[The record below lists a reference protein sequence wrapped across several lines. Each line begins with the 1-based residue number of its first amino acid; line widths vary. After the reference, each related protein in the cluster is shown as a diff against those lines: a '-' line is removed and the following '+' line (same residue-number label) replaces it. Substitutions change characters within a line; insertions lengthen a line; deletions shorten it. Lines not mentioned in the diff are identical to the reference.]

1 MNNQSSADKELDL
14 MLKVKQGDQTA
25 FEELYHLYKIPLG
38 NFFYRLSNNRGI
50 TEDCL
55 QEVFYHIWSAR
66 GSYQPRS
73 KAITYIF
80 QIAKNYWINE
90 GKRLKRKPVPF
101 TSIAG
106 PESNN
111 SALNLNNNQRKP
123 DEELISKELK
133 ETVNNAI
140 NRLPEN
146 ERLVLVMSQYQGLK
160 YLEIAEILDI
170 AEITVKTRMAKAL
183 ERLKKYL
190 SKYLQ

>member
-1 MNNQSSADKELDL
+1 MATDFSSEQEVQLLLHIKDNDK
-14 MLKVKQGDQTA
+14 TA

-55 QEVFYHIWSAR
+55 QEVFCRIWSAR
-66 GSYQPRS
+66 SSYQPRA
-73 KAITYIF
+73 KAITYLF

-90 GKRLKRKPVPF
+90 GKRLKQKPIPF
-101 TSIAG
+101 SSITG
-106 PESNN
+106 EEVNRPDNTQ
-111 SALNLNNNQRKP
+111 LKP
-123 DEELISKELK
+123 DEKIISEELK
-133 ETVNNAI
+133 TSVNEAI
-140 NRLPEN
+140 AGLPER

-160 YLEIAEILDI
+160 YSEIAEIMEI

-183 ERLKKYL
+183 ERLKESL